1 MADEITILHT
11 MADEITKKRLQYMK
25 WKRWRWLGKY
35 ARLKEESFIC
45 LYERILLIGET
56 VWFLRIKN
64 TVSKIMRCSI
74 SY

>member
-1 MADEITILHT
+1 MICKVNKMEMIDEMNKLNFW
-11 MADEITKKRLQYMK
+11 YMK
-25 WKRWRWLGKY
+25 WMRWKWLGKY
-35 ARLKEESFIC
+35 VRLKEESFIC

-64 TVSKIMRCSI
+64 TVSKIMRSSI

>member
-1 MADEITILHT
+1 MICKVNEMEMIDEMNKLNFW
-11 MADEITKKRLQYMK
+11 YMK
-25 WKRWRWLGKY
+25 WMRWKWLGKY
-35 ARLKEESFIC
+35 VRLKEESFIC

-64 TVSKIMRCSI
+64 TVSKIMRSSI

>member
-1 MADEITILHT
+1 MICKMNETEMNDEMNKLNFW
-11 MADEITKKRLQYMK
+11 YMK
-25 WKRWRWLGKY
+25 WMRWKWLGKY

-64 TVSKIMRCSI
+64 TVSKIMRSSI